1 MHASST
7 SLVSK
12 CIKLLVLS
20 VIHKKTAPR
29 GANDI
34 KLINGGRILE
44 NNKIVGQCGVPF
56 GDLSKA
62 VITMHVVVQPSVT
75 KVKTA
80 EKVVDEPPRKNLC
93 SFGLLLKQS
102 KSDESVAVA
111 SSSHY
116 STEI

>member
-1 MHASST
+1 MP
-7 SLVSK
+7 VSEMLSF
-12 CIKLLVLS
+12 LLSNVGSILFLNALD
-20 VIHKKTAPR
+20 KKIAPR

-34 KLINGGRILE
+34 ELINGGRILE
-44 NNKIVGQCGVPF
+44 NNKIVGQCRVPF

-75 KVKTA
+75 KVKT
-80 EKVVDEPPRKNLC
+80 D
-93 SFGLLLKQS
+93 GLLLKQS
-102 KSDESVAVA
+102 KSNESVAVAVA